1 MGRPF
6 SVSKKS
12 TRCQENECFIF
23 LSCIIFLSPSV
34 TASRRPRLRGWRFE
48 DGPKGPAEPEP
59 QPGEA
64 EVGARK
70 KMIEEAATWA
80 APRTGKAGSADFEGR
95 ALRGWRFA
103 NVVCEPKPRP
113 GGLRERFSATRGVRI
128 EDSPPRT
135 RGRPKDGHGRKAR
148 PGRRYEGAAAPSC
161 IPKRKK

>member
-1 MGRPF
+1 M
-6 SVSKKS
+6 SKKS
-12 TRCQENECFIF
+12 TRWWTGKQAPPPRPP
-23 LSCIIFLSPSV
+23 SPVS
-34 TASRRPRLRGWRFE
+34 AKILRISGR
-48 DGPKGPAEPEP
+48 GNCK
-59 QPGEA
+59 
-64 EVGARK
+64 
-70 KMIEEAATWA
+70 EAATWA
-80 APRTGKAGSADFEGR
+80 APRSGKAGPADFEGR

-161 IPKRKK
+161 IPRVIGRLFCQPENAAGKNPAALFLCFFPGGWGNQH